1 MELKILN
8 RNEFGNKKY
17 KKEEGITMEDEI
29 GFSLWLPIVFHVFR
43 KHKAFWNSFFLE
55 KWVDYFNYSKII

>member
-29 GFSLWLPIVFHVFR
+29 GFLL
-43 KHKAFWNSFFLE
+43 
-55 KWVDYFNYSKII
+55 